1 MKAEDLEPNSI
12 AVVVSLDEEGNP
24 VASGFASFD
33 EDFDADDQDYLC
45 FMLRGMQMMA
55 EVGPN
60 VAATVGSA
68 LAMADELEDQD
79 FAFEPDEKLVDAIN
93 GSKVVSIDGKKKI
106 H

>member
-1 MKAEDLEPNSI
+1 
-12 AVVVSLDEEGNP
+12 
-24 VASGFASFD
+24 
-33 EDFDADDQDYLC
+33 
-45 FMLRGMQMMA
+45 MMA

-93 GSKVVSIDGKKKI
+93 SSKVVPINGKKRP

>member
-12 AVVVSLDEEGNP
+12 AVVVNLDKEGNP

-33 EDFDADDQDYLC
+33 QDFDEDDQDYLC

-68 LAMADELEDQD
+68 LAMADELEEQD
-79 FAFEPDEKLVDAIN
+79 FTFEPDEKLVDAIN
-93 GSKVVSIDGKKKI
+93 GSKVVPINGKKRP

>member
-12 AVVVSLDEEGNP
+12 AVVVNLDKEGNP

-33 EDFDADDQDYLC
+33 EDFDPDDQDYLC

-55 EVGPN
+55 DVGPN